1 VQPIKPPS
9 WAPSA
14 AYLYT
19 LELDSVSLAWEYL
32 RRNARYC
39 SDFGC
44 AIFNSQ
50 EGQLPHSWGL
60 QHWEDPRIDARFA
73 DPQWL
78 SAARSEILLERDCAG
93 QATIPFDIWK
103 IPGRKTLWH
112 CGDHLRLTSRG
123 GNEVLHRVR
132 WAKDLSQGDPCRVS
146 VASGPGFTV
155 RARVAQGLLRSLER
169 DVQKTCP
176 DRNERPTLRA
186 LTHMQIFQALDGEAA
201 GASQREIA
209 LRLFALSR
217 DFNWD
222 ADSRWRTRIRYLL
235 KCGRARSARGY
246 RTMAGVGKPAGS
258 TPLAKSAD
266 PGVNAKPPRASK

>member
-1 VQPIKPPS
+1 VQLIKPPS
-9 WAPSA
+9 WGPFA

-19 LELDSVSLAWEYL
+19 LKLDNVSLAWEYL

-44 AIFNSQ
+44 AISNSQ
-50 EGQLPHSWGL
+50 ESQLPHSWGL

-73 DPQWL
+73 DPHWL

-103 IPGRKTLWH
+103 IPGQKTLWH
-112 CGDHLRLTSRG
+112 CGDHLRLTSRR

-132 WAKDLSQGDPCRVS
+132 WTEDLTQGDPCRVS
-146 VASGPGFTV
+146 FAAGPGFTV
-155 RARVAQGLLRSLER
+155 RARVAQRFLRSL
-169 DVQKTCP
+169 
-176 DRNERPTLRA
+176 DRTHKPPSHGNRRPSLRA
-186 LTHMQIFQALDGEAA
+186 LTHMQILQALDGEAS

-209 LRLFALSR
+209 QHLFGLSR

-235 KCGRARSARGY
+235 KCGRARSNRGY
-246 RTMAGVGKPAGS
+246 QTMAV
-258 TPLAKSAD
+258 
-266 PGVNAKPPRASK
+266 